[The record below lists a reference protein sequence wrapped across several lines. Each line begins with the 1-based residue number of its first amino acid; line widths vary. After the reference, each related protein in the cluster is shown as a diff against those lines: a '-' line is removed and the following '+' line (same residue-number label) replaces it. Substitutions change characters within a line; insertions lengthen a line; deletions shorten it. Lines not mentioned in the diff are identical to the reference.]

1 MLFGC
6 SKHNCQFIQEKNHI
20 SSNCISDVSLEDMQ
34 GYQGSR
40 SPGAMRS
47 AGSGRG
53 QAGNRA
59 RFSADIEYLMRQQK
73 VIPVTMVTTKVLCF
87 LTPRMF
93 AVITLKFTQKSL
105 SIEKFVQILL
115 MKL

>member
-1 MLFGC
+1 
-6 SKHNCQFIQEKNHI
+6 
-20 SSNCISDVSLEDMQ
+20 MQ
-34 GYQGSR
+34 SYDGSR

-73 VIPVTMVTTKVLCF
+73 VIKLSLRKLAHVIYTPGPLYNTVGYNTVLD
-87 LTPRMF
+87 
-93 AVITLKFTQKSL
+93 ITL
-105 SIEKFVQILL
+105 IIVGP
-115 MKL
+115 